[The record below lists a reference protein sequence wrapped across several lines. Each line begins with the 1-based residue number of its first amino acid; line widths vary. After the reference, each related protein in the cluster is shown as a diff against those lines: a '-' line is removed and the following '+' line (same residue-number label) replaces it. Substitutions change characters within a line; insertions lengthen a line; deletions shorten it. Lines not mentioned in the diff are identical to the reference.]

1 MHRSHTQRKPR
12 DKTVRRELKANATR
26 LEASCASA
34 KSVYFRSVKATLTQ
48 LRRDA
53 AKVVRPV
60 IHGGEKLTLTEH
72 GQPCA
77 EIIPLRKIDRRAA
90 CEDLMAIGPVEFLPR
105 K

>member
-1 MHRSHTQRKPR
+1 
-12 DKTVRRELKANATR
+12 VYFGILKAILAQ
-26 LEASCASA
+26 LQPDKA
-34 KSVYFRSVKATLTQ
+34 KNVRS
-48 LRRDA
+48 
-53 AKVVRPV
+53 V

-90 CEDLMAIGPVEFLPR
+90 CLELMAIGPVEFLPR

>member
-1 MHRSHTQRKPR
+1 MP
-12 DKTVRRELKANATR
+12 EI
-26 LEASCASA
+26 SCTSV
-34 KSVYFRSVKATLTQ
+34 KSVYFRGMKATLTQ
-48 LRRDA
+48 RRRDT

-60 IHGGEKLTLTEH
+60 IHGGEKLALTGH

-90 CEDLMAIGPVEFLPR
+90 CEDLIAIGPVEFLPR